1 MDWNE
6 DGLNDLLVGE
16 NNGQVRYYRNI
27 GTAGNP
33 SLTYEGTLMVGG
45 IAIDIG
51 SYSQP
56 WVDDWNE
63 DGLKDLLVGASDG
76 RVYLY
81 INVGT
86 NENPRFNTTQW
97 INLASGAQVDFG
109 SRSGP
114 VVTDLN
120 GDGVK
125 DLLSGEISGYI
136 YFCKNNGTNE
146 TPLLANPVALAT
158 GTITIDHG
166 STSRFA
172 IIDWDGDSTVDIVT
186 GGYDSRLK
194 RFLQT
199 PTTEPAPSMTLVNNG
214 GYMIPGT
221 GGTLNFT
228 FTANNQNNATVTFD
242 AWTEVQLPNDSFLGP
257 LIARTDISL
266 GPYGSL
272 SRILNQDVPGGA
284 PSGYYYYY
292 GYVGNQS
299 ELQVCSQSNFYF
311 YKTGDGDGT
320 GVGNWNCTGWEDEEF
335 CQPDQ
340 QMPERMH
347 LNAAPNPFNPVTTL
361 NFDLPEAG
369 MVNLSVY
376 NLAGQT
382 VASLVDGYRNAGNH
396 DVTWDASGL
405 PSGVYFVKV
414 QTGAQQL
421 VQKLLLTK

>member
-33 SLTYEGTLMVGG
+33 SLTYEGTLVVGG

-86 NENPRFNTTQW
+86 NENPRFSTTQW
-97 INLASGAQVDFG
+97 VTLGTGAQVDFG

-120 GDGVK
+120 GDGAK
-125 DLLSGEISGYI
+125 DLVSGEISGYV
-136 YFCKNNGTNE
+136 YYCKNNGTNE
-146 TPLLANPVALAT
+146 APVLASPVALAT

-194 RFLQT
+194 RFMQT
-199 PTTEPAPSMTLVNNG
+199 PATEPAPTMTLINNG
-214 GYMIPGT
+214 GYSIPGT
-221 GGTLNFT
+221 GGTLDFT

-242 AWTEVQLPNDSFLGP
+242 AWTEVQLPDDSFYGP
-257 LIARTDISL
+257 LIARTNLSL
-266 GPYGSL
+266 GPFGSL
-272 SRILNQDVPGGA
+272 SRNLQQIVPGSA
-284 PSGYYYYY
+284 PPNYYYYY
-292 GYVGNQS
+292 GYVGDQS
-299 ELQVCSQSNFYF
+299 ELQVYSQDDFYF

-320 GVGNWNCTGWEDEEF
+320 GLGSWNCTGWEDEEL
-335 CQPDQ
+335 CQPGQ
-340 QMPERMH
+340 QMPERMN
-347 LNAAPNPFNPVTTL
+347 LSAAPNPFNPVTTL
-361 NFDLPEAG
+361 NFALPEAG
-369 MVNLSVY
+369 RVNLNVY
-376 NLAGQT
+376 NLSGQR

-396 DVTWDASGL
+396 EVTWDASGL